1 MTEPPVMNMV
11 SQPLPPAVLLTVA
24 AAIIVGTLGLVGV
37 LRTASVARA
46 VHNRQTA
53 IEGWQQWREDAK
65 ALRAERDSE
74 RERHQREM
82 DALRT
87 ELLGD
92 CESRVGRVSERI
104 DQLVENHARELAAVE
119 TRLDA
124 TVDWIRAVVPIMRAK
139 GIEFPPPPR
148 GILDTDPG
156 GILPVRRRDGI

>member
-92 CESRVGRVSERI
+92 CESRV
-104 DQLVENHARELAAVE
+104 E